1 MQPAWTLWRLGWDR
15 LIGGLGRVAGMGSYM
30 KQERW
35 RREGRGRSVGSV
47 EKTKSIVG
55 PT

>member
-1 MQPAWTLWRLGWDR
+1 
-15 LIGGLGRVAGMGSYM
+15 MGSYI
-30 KQERW
+30 KQEQW
-35 RREGRGRSVGSV
+35 RREGRGRSVDSV